1 MLNQVHKQKKIIVAD
16 ADTWSCEELVK
27 LLKSGGFTNIAV
39 ANDGSKVY
47 EVLRLYQ
54 DNPNDLGV
62 VIIDEDLPQ
71 CHIKEMCK
79 SLSHEN
85 GGIFLSFII
94 LRKEQAQEP
103 EALGLGSEYQTYE
116 IFKPYRFQEL
126 LQLVGFLLVLK
137 HERFLR
143 FQQQE
148 KLITELSTRKLL
160 DAKLKYM
167 VAHDDLTALLNRH
180 SLEQHLRLVLHKNGK
195 LLQNGALLFIDL
207 DRFGLVNDI
216 EGFDAA
222 DRLLVEVV
230 TVIRKAVHGM
240 GLFARI
246 GSDELCLYLDQSSPE
261 QAKAVS
267 EQITRQLESF
277 RFRVRDASYNITA
290 SIGIAMLVSPE
301 TVKHPAELISKGHQA
316 CTIAKK
322 KGRNKIWL
330 YCEEDQAFQE
340 RQRDAYWVPVIREAL
355 SNNRFFLAFQPIVN
369 LQDGT
374 ISHHEVLI
382 RMKTVDGKIITPGEF
397 IPVAERMGLI
407 HGIELWVI
415 EKSIE
420 FLAALPSRFSHVS
433 LAINLSGNAFQDDA
447 IVRFIQQKLEM
458 SWVSPDRLTF
468 EITETAAVENFD
480 RTRIMINQLR
490 ALGCHFALD
499 DFGAGFCS
507 FNYLKKLP
515 VDYVKIDGQFIR
527 NLVDDET
534 DQVLVRSMHQIAQ
547 RLGKKTIAE
556 YVETPKAIT
565 ILRDI
570 GINYGQGYIL
580 GRPDP
585 ELSSQQHFLLNDIK
599 IN

>member
-1 MLNQVHKQKKIIVAD
+1 MLQRQKKIIIAD
-16 ADTWSCEELVK
+16 ADSRTREELVT
-27 LLKSGGFTNIAV
+27 LLQGGGFNNLVV
-39 ANDGSKVY
+39 AIDGSKIY
-47 EVLRLYQ
+47 EILRPYQ
-54 DNPNDLGV
+54 ESPEDLGL

-71 CHIKEMCK
+71 CQIKEMCK

-85 GGIFLSFII
+85 GGIFLSFIV
-94 LRKEQAQEP
+94 LRNEQASEPQEF
-103 EALGLGSEYQTYE
+103 GLGSEYQVYE
-116 IFKPYRFQEL
+116 VFKPYRFQEL
-126 LQLVGFLLVLK
+126 LQLVEFLLILK
-137 HERFLR
+137 NERLLR
-143 FQQQE
+143 HQQQE

-167 VAHDDLTALLNRH
+167 VAHDDLTGLLNRH
-180 SLEQHLRLVLHKNGK
+180 SLEQHLRLIIHRNGK
-195 LLQNGALLFIDL
+195 LLQNGALLFLDL

-230 TVIRKAVHGM
+230 TVIRKVVQGM

-246 GSDELCLYLDQSSPE
+246 GSDELCLYLDHSTIDH
-261 QAKAVS
+261 AVS
-267 EQITRQLESF
+267 VAEQITRKLDDF
-277 RFRVRDASYNITA
+277 RFRVRDESYNITA
-290 SIGIAMLVSPE
+290 SVGIAMLVSPE
-301 TVKHPAELISKGHQA
+301 IVKHPAEFISKAHQA

-340 RQRDAYWVPVIREAL
+340 RQRDVYWVPLIREAL
-355 SNNRFFLAFQPIVN
+355 THNKFFLVFQPVVN
-369 LQDGT
+369 LHTGA

-382 RMKTVDGKIITPGEF
+382 RMRGGDNKIITPGEF

-415 EKSIE
+415 EKSID
-420 FLAALPSRFSHVS
+420 FLASLPSQYSQVC

-447 IVRFIQQKLEM
+447 VVRFIQQKLEM
-458 SWVSPDRLTF
+458 SWVTPSRLTF
-468 EITETAAVENFD
+468 EITETTAVENFE
-480 RTRIMINQLR
+480 RTRTMINQLKG
-490 ALGCHFALD
+490 LGCQFALD

-507 FNYLKKLP
+507 FNYLKKFP

-527 NLVDDET
+527 NLVEDET

-547 RLGKKTIAE
+547 KLGKKTIAE
-556 YVETPKAIT
+556 YVESPKAIS
-565 ILRDI
+565 ILREI

-580 GRPDP
+580 GKP
-585 ELSSQQHFLLNDIK
+585 EQELLVQKNFQFIDL
-599 IN
+599 